1 VIASSSRLWIIAFL
15 ALSMARPSFAE
26 APVDAE
32 QVPGS
37 GDNGPQTGMPSRL
50 TLDFDEFE
58 IARPP
63 TGFSAALTGGGP
75 PPSWEIRNDAS
86 APSGTKVLLQVSSDA
101 TNYRF
106 PLCVYENWSA
116 KDVEVSV
123 RFKPISGQVD
133 QAAGLVWRY
142 QDADNY
148 YVVRANALEDNVVLY
163 KVERGRRSDLKPKGS
178 WFGYGK
184 TVEVPRGMW
193 SVLRVRARGSQFDV
207 WLDDEHLFQVE
218 DKTFSEPG
226 MVGLWTKADSVTAF
240 DDLIIKRI
248 EAE

>member
-1 VIASSSRLWIIAFL
+1 MATHHAWSWIIPFL
-15 ALSMARPSFAE
+15 AFSMAHPSFAE

-32 QVPGS
+32 QVPGRDDEAQTRTPS
-37 GDNGPQTGMPSRL
+37 GL
-50 TLDFDEFE
+50 TLDFDELQLV
-58 IARPP
+58 RPP
-63 TGFSAALTGGGP
+63 AGFSAALTGGGP
-75 PPSWEIRNDAS
+75 PPSWEVQEDTS
-86 APSGTKVLLQVSSDA
+86 APSGSNVLLQLSSNA

-106 PLCVYENWSA
+106 PICVYEGWSA

-163 KVERGRRSDLKPKGS
+163 KVEHGRRSDLKPKGS

-184 TVEVPRGMW
+184 AVDVPRDRW
-193 SVLRVRARGSQFDV
+193 SALRVRARGSQFDV
-207 WLDDEHLFQVE
+207 WLDDENLFQVE
-218 DKTFSEPG
+218 DGTFSEPG
-226 MVGLWTKADSVTAF
+226 RVGLWTKADSVTAF
-240 DDLIIKRI
+240 DDLSIKRV

>member
-1 VIASSSRLWIIAFL
+1 MVDHRAWSWIIPFL
-15 ALSMARPSFAE
+15 GFSMAHPSFAE
-26 APVDAE
+26 APLDAE
-32 QVPGS
+32 QVPARA
-37 GDNGPQTGMPSRL
+37 DAAQTGTPSGL
-50 TLDFDEFE
+50 MLDFDELE
-58 IARPP
+58 VVRPP
-63 TGFSAALTGGGP
+63 AGFFAALTGGGP
-75 PPSWEIRNDAS
+75 PPSWEIREDAS
-86 APSGTKVLLQVSSDA
+86 APSGTKVLLQASSDA

-106 PLCVYENWSA
+106 PICVYKGWSA

-142 QDADNY
+142 HDPDNY

-184 TVEVPRGMW
+184 AVEVPRGRW
-193 SVLRVRARGSQFDV
+193 SLLRVRARGSQFDV

-218 DKTFSEPG
+218 DKTFSG
-226 MVGLWTKADSVTAF
+226 TGKVGLWTKADSVTAF
-240 DDLIIKRI
+240 DDLSIKSI
-248 EAE
+248 DAE

>member
-1 VIASSSRLWIIAFL
+1 MANHRARSWIIPFL
-15 ALSMARPSFAE
+15 AFSMAYTSFAG

-32 QVPGS
+32 QVLGKEN
-37 GDNGPQTGMPSRL
+37 DAQTRTPSRL
-50 TLDFDEFE
+50 TLDFDELE
-58 IARPP
+58 IVRPP
-63 TGFSAALTGGGP
+63 AGFSAALTGGGP
-75 PPSWEIRNDAS
+75 PPSWEIRKDAS
-86 APSGTKVLLQVSSDA
+86 APSGTKVLFQVSSDA

-106 PLCVYENWSA
+106 PICVYEGWSA

-142 QDADNY
+142 QDPDNY

-163 KVERGRRSDLKPKGS
+163 KVERGQRSDLKPKGS

-184 TVEVPRGMW
+184 AAEVPRGMW
-193 SVLRVRARGSQFDV
+193 SVLRVRAQGSHFDV

-226 MVGLWTKADSVTAF
+226 RVGLWTKADSVTAF
-240 DDLIIKRI
+240 DDLSIQSID
-248 EAE
+248 AE